1 MMHRCDSSPALA
13 AVDALPPNP
22 AARRAW
28 RLLPLLVLALL
39 AILAFM
45 TTGTRGDWGFI
56 LAFRGIKLATMV
68 LVACAIA
75 ISTVLFQTITHN
87 RILTPAL
94 IGFDA
99 LYTLIQAAAAFSLG
113 TELTS
118 ISQASGVQFLVQVA
132 IMTGLAC
139 LLFRWLFTDTAQSL
153 HRLILVGITF
163 GLLFRS
169 LANLLMRLIDPNEF
183 VIVQDKLFASFNSV
197 EPKLLG
203 LSTVLLVAA
212 ALWALRLLPRYDVL
226 ALGRDIAINL
236 GVPYQRTVMQTLVVI
251 AVLVAVSTA
260 LVGPITFLGLLVS
273 NLAYHVMDCDR
284 HRLTLPAAIL
294 IGIILLVGG
303 QTVLEHVLHLET
315 AISVVIEFTGGL
327 LFLLMV
333 TRKAMK

>member
-1 MMHRCDSSPALA
+1 MPDTDAFPRAAAPRPATA
-13 AVDALPPNP
+13 DPS
-22 AARRAW
+22 ARRAW
-28 RLLPLLVLALL
+28 RLLPLALLALL
-39 AILAFM
+39 AIAAFM
-45 TTGTRGDWGFI
+45 TTGTSGDWGFI
-56 LAFRGIKLATMV
+56 LAFRGIKLATML

-99 LYTLIQAAAAFSLG
+99 LYTLIQAATAFGLG
-113 TELTS
+113 ATLDS
-118 ISQASGVQFLVQVA
+118 ISQADGWQFLAQVA
-132 IMTGLAC
+132 IMIGLAC
-139 LLFRWLFTDTAQSL
+139 LLFRWLFTDSTQSL

-183 VIVQDKLFASFNSV
+183 VIVQDKLFASFNSI

-203 LSTVLLVAA
+203 MSAVLLVCA

-226 ALGRDIAINL
+226 ALGRDIAVNL

-294 IGIILLVGG
+294 IAIILLVGG
-303 QTVLEHVLHLET
+303 QTLLEHVLHLET

>member
-1 MMHRCDSSPALA
+1 MMPPLDTCAPLPAAQAHR
-13 AVDALPPNP
+13 P

-28 RLLPLLVLALL
+28 RLLPLAALALL

-45 TTGTRGDWGFI
+45 TTGTSGDWGFI
-56 LAFRGIKLATMV
+56 LAFRGTKLAAML
-68 LVACAIA
+68 LVASAIA

-99 LYTLIQAAAAFSLG
+99 LYTLIQAAAAFGLG
-113 TELTS
+113 AELAT
-118 ISQASGVQFLVQVA
+118 ISRAGGWQFLAQVA
-132 IMTGLAC
+132 VMTGLAC
-139 LLFRWLFTDTAQSL
+139 LLFRCLFTDSAQSL

-197 EPKLLG
+197 EPRLLG
-203 LSTVLLVAA
+203 LSAVLLAGAA
-212 ALWALRLLPRYDVL
+212 VWALRLVPRYDVL
-226 ALGRDIAINL
+226 SLGRDIAVNL

-251 AVLVAVSTA
+251 AVMVAVSTA

-294 IGIILLVGG
+294 IAIILLIGG
-303 QTVLEHVLHLET
+303 QTLLEHVLHLET
-315 AISVVIEFTGGL
+315 AISVVIEFVGGL